1 MKDDEEWESRD
12 HAKCKK
18 EKKKKSRFILKEKY
32 MPKIYHVPRSTSK
45 EWRSSIHFINTESSP
60 LNA

>member
-1 MKDDEEWESRD
+1 MMKSE
-12 HAKCKK
+12 KVGIMQKVKK
-18 EKKKKSRFILKEKY
+18 KKKKSRFILKEKY
-32 MPKIYHVPRSTSK
+32 MPKINKVPRITSK